1 MAFPY
6 WSHRWSR
13 NLKGLPRGTGEP
25 HAGRVC
31 SPQKLR
37 GCPGGRGIGEGRGP
51 VFAEIMS
58 AVASD
63 SSAPPSAV
71 KRLVI
76 ACGGTGGHLFP
87 GIAVAQEARQR
98 GWETLLLI
106 SEKQI
111 DALATQGHEDLRFEK
126 VPAVGMPKPLSLK
139 MVRFVWKFLQT
150 RRHCRRLLKEFK
162 ADAVLGM
169 GGFTSLPPVQAG
181 RSLGLRTFVH
191 ESNAIPGK
199 ANKLTSKFCTGVLL
213 GLEACAKFFPAGK
226 TQVTGTPLRT
236 GLRTTTPRPEGLAFF
251 GLSERKKTILVMG
264 GSQGARGVNRAVV
277 EALPLLDAGAVQVL
291 HITGP
296 GEFESLKT
304 AYAAQPQITAAVIPF
319 CQRMELAY
327 AASDLAVSRSG
338 GSSLT
343 ELSAF
348 GLPTILVPY
357 PTAAD
362 DHQRRN
368 ADVFTKAGAAI
379 AVEETDLGD
388 GKLAALLTSLLNDD
402 SRRAL
407 LSAAIRRLAP
417 ENAAARVCD
426 AVAHWRP

>member
-1 MAFPY
+1 
-6 WSHRWSR
+6 
-13 NLKGLPRGTGEP
+13 
-25 HAGRVC
+25 
-31 SPQKLR
+31 
-37 GCPGGRGIGEGRGP
+37 
-51 VFAEIMS
+51 MS
-58 AVASD
+58 ASPSD
-63 SSAPPSAV
+63 SAASPSPV
-71 KRLVI
+71 QRLVI

-87 GIAVAQEARQR
+87 GIAVAQEAKRR

-111 DALATQGHEDLRFEK
+111 DALAVQGHEDLRFEK
-126 VPAVGMPKPLSLK
+126 VPAIAMPKLLSLK
-139 MVRFVWKFLQT
+139 MLRFLWKFLQT
-150 RRHCRRLLKEFK
+150 RRHCRKLLEEFQ

-181 RSLGLRTFVH
+181 RSLGMRTFVH

-199 ANKLTSKFCTGVLL
+199 ANRLTSKFCTGVLL
-213 GLEACAKFFPAGK
+213 GLEACAAHFPAGRSK
-226 TQVTGTPLRT
+226 VTGTPLRS
-236 GLRTTTPRPEGLAFF
+236 GMKTTATRAEALAFF
-251 GLSERKKTILVMG
+251 GLREGKKTILVMG

-277 EALPLLDAGAVQVL
+277 EALPLLDPATVQVL

-296 GEFESLKT
+296 GEFETLK
-304 AYAAQPQITAAVIPF
+304 AEYAKNPQIETSVVPF

-327 AASDLAVSRSG
+327 TAADIAVSRSG

-368 ADVFTKAGAAI
+368 ADVFTKAGAAL
-379 AVEETDLGD
+379 AVEEADLGQ
-388 GKLAALLTSLLNDD
+388 GKLAALLTSLLDD
-402 SRRAL
+402 DARRAA
-407 LSAAIRRLAP
+407 LSAAIRKLAP
-417 ENAAARVCD
+417 ENAAALVCD
-426 AVAHWRP
+426 AVAHWQP

>member
-1 MAFPY
+1 
-6 WSHRWSR
+6 
-13 NLKGLPRGTGEP
+13 
-25 HAGRVC
+25 
-31 SPQKLR
+31 
-37 GCPGGRGIGEGRGP
+37 
-51 VFAEIMS
+51 MS
-58 AVASD
+58 SASSD
-63 SSAPPSAV
+63 SSASPSV
-71 KRLVI
+71 PSPVQRLVI

-87 GIAVAQEARQR
+87 GIAVAQEARRR
-98 GWETLLLI
+98 GWETMLLI

-126 VPAVGMPKPLSLK
+126 VPAVGMPKPFSLK
-139 MVRFVWKFLQT
+139 MLRFVWKFFQT
-150 RRHCRRLLKEFK
+150 RQHCRKLLREFQ

-226 TQVTGTPLRT
+226 TKITGTPLRA
-236 GLRTTTPRPEGLAFF
+236 GLLTVPTRTEGLAFF
-251 GLSERKKTILVMG
+251 GLSEGKKTILIMG

-277 EALPLLDAGAVQVL
+277 EALPLLDANAVQVL

-296 GEFESLKT
+296 GEYETLRT
-304 AYAAQPQITAAVIPF
+304 AYAAHAHFTAAVIPF
-319 CQRMELAY
+319 CQRMEMAY

-338 GSSLT
+338 GSSLA

-368 ADVFTKAGAAI
+368 ADVFSKAGAAI
-379 AVEETDLGD
+379 AMEETALGD
-388 GKLAALLTSLLNDD
+388 GRLAALLTSLLADD
-402 SRRAL
+402 ARRAG

-417 ENAAARVCD
+417 ENAAALVCD
-426 AVAHWRP
+426 AVAHWQP